1 MAEIQVRDSVKKLI
15 NHEKLIGV
23 KTDSELNFDVLIAS
37 QNSGAQEDYLTV
49 QWSWVAA

>member
-15 NHEKLIGV
+15 NHEKLLGV
-23 KTDSELNFDVLIAS
+23 KIDSKLNFDLLIAS
-37 QNSGAQEDYLTV
+37 QNPWAQEDDLTI